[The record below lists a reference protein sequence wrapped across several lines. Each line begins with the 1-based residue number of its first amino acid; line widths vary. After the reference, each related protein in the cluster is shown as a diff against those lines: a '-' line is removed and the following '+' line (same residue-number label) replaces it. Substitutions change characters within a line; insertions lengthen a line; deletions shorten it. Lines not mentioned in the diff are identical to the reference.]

1 MKTTANNILATVA
14 THIDNEV
21 NARSAW
27 NKAVKGDALDLIANV
42 LEGYSP
48 EDYETAEQLRACMLN
63 GAETW
68 ERYSWGGCALVYNEN
83 IRAHYMTPSE
93 QKRYKG
99 DTICGAHLL
108 DIQAR
113 ALYQA
118 AALVLR
124 FFREELKK

>member
-1 MKTTANNILATVA
+1 MKKVNNILVTVA
-14 THIDNEV
+14 TRINNEV
-21 NARSAW
+21 KPRSTW
-27 NKAVKGDALDLIANV
+27 SKAVKDDALDLIANV
-42 LEGYSP
+42 FEGYSL

-63 GAETW
+63 GAENW
-68 ERYSWGGCALVYNEN
+68 EQYSWGGCALVYNEN

-99 DTICGAHLL
+99 DTICGVHLL

-113 ALYQA
+113 ALCQA